1 MAAKTNTVNGK
12 ETDSKSLKR
21 YFRGVRSE
29 FKKVV
34 WPTKKQWVQYSFIVI
49 VVSIVTALFIYAVDF
64 VMSQLMSL
72 IIGL

>member
-1 MAAKTNTVNGK
+1 MANKTNTVNGK

-29 FKKVV
+29 FKKVI
-34 WPTKKQWVQYSFIVI
+34 WPTKKQWLHYSLIVI
-49 VVSIVTALFIYAVDF
+49 VVSILTALFIYAVD
-64 VMSQLMSL
+64 VVIGQIMSL